1 MKIKKLLAIVM
12 VLALCFCF
20 STLIVSAEE
29 NTEVADGN
37 EGFMPTLPPCE
48 EVDISV
54 VYRPLK
60 SCVSFADYG
69 PFLDGIVLEITYPD
83 GTNETVT
90 IAQKDGDSLE
100 YDAGKY
106 NVYTNFFNTTE
117 VRSPGINTKK
127 FVIDTYEDG
136 VEYSGECEI
145 DYLYIPSFGELILMF
160 YYMVRSVFN
169 PIIDFS
175 V

>member
-12 VLALCFCF
+12 VLVLCFCS
-20 STLIVSAEE
+20 STLVASAEE
-29 NTEVADGN
+29 NTEVIDGN
-37 EGFMPTLPPCE
+37 EEFMPTLPPCE

-54 VYRPLK
+54 IYRPLK

-69 PFLDGIVLEITYPD
+69 PFLDGVVLKITYSD

-90 IAQKDGDSLE
+90 IARKDGDSLE
-100 YDAGKY
+100 YVAGKY
-106 NVYTNFFNTTE
+106 NVFTNFFNTTE

-136 VEYSGECEI
+136 VEYSGKCEI

-160 YYMVRSVFN
+160 YYFVNSLFN
-169 PIIDFS
+169 PIIDFCI
-175 V
+175 